1 MSNIWRKLFGVFSVC
16 LLTCFI
22 FIAPA
27 ISASDEVKTAVS
39 VGPVQQVNPY
49 YSTQTVTY
57 SDGTSLTGH
66 IISGPP
72 KPPAGFE
79 AESQAVVLPDNEATV
94 ATALLTVPTYNWVFG
109 CSAVSGAMIAGYYDR
124 NGYPGMYTG
133 PANGGVA
140 PLDHPASYWGTWTDV
155 NSDTYP
161 NNPLVASHNGIDGRV
176 TKGSIDDY
184 WIEYGSSANDPYIT
198 GAWTQ
203 HTWKNAIGDYMK
215 TSQSIYDLGSSIT
228 TDGSTWFWTSGTS
241 GQLTCAAMA
250 STSDGYGH
258 MISWS
263 DGTYGRKLFYEA
275 RGYTV
280 TTCYNQSTDNR
291 YSGGFS
297 FAQYKAE
304 IDAGRPVMLNLDGHT
319 IVGVGYSD
327 PSTVYLHDTWHKDG
341 STQSMTWGTSY
352 SGMTLLSVSIVNLAA
367 FVADTTP
374 SAFAF
379 TDRTNVALNTEF
391 KSNAIT
397 VAGINTA
404 APISVVGGRYSIN
417 GDAYTTA
424 SGTVIKGDT
433 VKVRKISANASSTTK
448 SATLTI
454 GGVSDTFSVTTMV
467 GP

>member
-1 MSNIWRKLFGVFSVC
+1 
-16 LLTCFI
+16 
-22 FIAPA
+22 
-27 ISASDEVKTAVS
+27 
-39 VGPVQQVNPY
+39 
-49 YSTQTVTY
+49 
-57 SDGTSLTGH
+57 
-66 IISGPP
+66 
-72 KPPAGFE
+72 
-79 AESQAVVLPDNEATV
+79 
-94 ATALLTVPTYNWVFG
+94 
-109 CSAVSGAMIAGYYDR
+109 
-124 NGYPGMYTG
+124 
-133 PANGGVA
+133 
-140 PLDHPASYWGTWTDV
+140 
-155 NSDTYP
+155 
-161 NNPLVASHNGIDGRV
+161 
-176 TKGSIDDY
+176 
-184 WIEYGSSANDPYIT
+184 
-198 GAWTQ
+198 
-203 HTWKNAIGDYMK
+203 
-215 TSQSIYDLGSSIT
+215 
-228 TDGSTWFWTSGTS
+228 
-241 GQLTCAAMA
+241 MA